1 MIPLIVA
8 LEVLLLYLSL
18 GAVGIAATLLAALAL
33 VTMYLMANR
42 GGANSGLIPLDES
55 EMKWLH
61 EGIVEM
67 SKKAGT
73 KVPAVYL
80 QDDYIP
86 NAYSFG
92 GNIVLS
98 LGLFEVLDEDEILA
112 VAAHELGHI
121 KNGDTKLFP
130 MVTYGRYL
138 MLITT
143 ILLMIGGNLAVRI
156 IAPLLYISYE
166 ASRISLMKKREF
178 MADDTALRLLP
189 TPMSLKRALEEM
201 KYYEDLRAD
210 VKINALPSIEP
221 SIERD
226 QGPKWVSFVET
237 HPSYEERITR
247 ITMYIT
253 NLNKR
258 LQ

>member
-8 LEVLLLYLSL
+8 LEVLLLYISL
-18 GAVGIAATLLAALAL
+18 GTVGIAATILATLTL
-33 VTMYLMANR
+33 MSMYLMATR
-42 GGANSGLIPLDES
+42 YGANNGLIPLDKK

-61 EGIVEM
+61 EGIEKM
-67 SKKAGT
+67 SKKAGMR
-73 KVPAVYL
+73 VPVVYL

-92 GNIVLS
+92 RNIVLS
-98 LGLFEVLDEDEILA
+98 LGLFEVLDDDEILA

-143 ILLMIGGNLAVRI
+143 VLLILGGNLAVRI
-156 IAPLLYISYE
+156 VAPFLYISYE

-189 TPMSLKRALEEM
+189 TPMSLKRALEEL
-201 KYYEDLRAD
+201 KYYEDLRTS

-226 QGPKWVSFVET
+226 PGTKRVSFVET
-237 HPSYEERITR
+237 HPSYEERIMR

-258 LQ
+258 IQ

>member
-1 MIPLIVA
+1 MIPLIIA
-8 LEVLLLYLSL
+8 LEILLLYLSL
-18 GAVGIAATLLAALAL
+18 EPVGILAMVPPVLIL
-33 VTMYLMANR
+33 VGMHLMANR
-42 GGANSGLIPLDES
+42 GRTNNQLIPLDEK

-61 EGIVEM
+61 EGIAEM

-73 KVPAVYL
+73 KIPEVYI

-92 GNIVLS
+92 RNIVLS
-98 LGLFEVLDEDEILA
+98 LGLFEVLDKDEILA

-130 MVTYGRYL
+130 LVTYGRYL

-143 ILLMIGGNLAVRI
+143 LLLVVGGNLLVKI
-156 IAPLLYISYE
+156 TAPLLYVSYE
-166 ASRISLMKKREF
+166 VSRVNFMKRREF

-189 TPMSLKRALEEM
+189 TPMSLKRALEEL
-201 KYYEDLRAD
+201 KYYEDLRTD
-210 VKINALPSIEP
+210 VKISALPSIEP

-226 QGPKWVSFVET
+226 QGSKWSSFVET
-237 HPSYEERITR
+237 HPSYEERIVR

>member
-1 MIPLIVA
+1 M
-8 LEVLLLYLSL
+8 
-18 GAVGIAATLLAALAL
+18 
-33 VTMYLMANR
+33 
-42 GGANSGLIPLDES
+42 
-55 EMKWLH
+55 
-61 EGIVEM
+61 
-67 SKKAGT
+67 
-73 KVPAVYL
+73 YL

-189 TPMSLKRALEEM
+189 APMSLKGR
-201 KYYEDLRAD
+201 
-210 VKINALPSIEP
+210 S
-221 SIERD
+221 
-226 QGPKWVSFVET
+226 
-237 HPSYEERITR
+237 
-247 ITMYIT
+247 
-253 NLNKR
+253 KR
-258 LQ
+258 